1 MLRAVVLRIVVT
13 AINDASPLPVAMP
26 ASAMRV
32 RVRTGGVREEP
43 GCHASWR
50 ACGGDRRD
58 APPGRLRQR
67 GSFWWS
73 PAGTP
78 ENHSE
83 YVAGLVAAGP
93 KLPLRVFLS
102 AGLFET
108 AGGGTA
114 GILETSRHLRDV
126 MEAKGIP
133 VTYRDHAGGH
143 DYLVW
148 QGVISDGL
156 IALFGGERP

>member
-1 MLRAVVLRIVVT
+1 MLRVVVLRTTVV
-13 AINDASPLPVAMP
+13 AINDASPLPMAMP

-32 RVRTGGVREEP
+32 RVRTG
-43 GCHASWR
+43 ASAGSR
-50 ACGGDRRD
+50 VVGLHDELAAVTVAMRHLEVFGN
-58 APPGRLRQR
+58 AFSML

-83 YVAGLVAAGP
+83 YVAGLVAAGL
-93 KLPLRVFLS
+93 KLPLRVS
-102 AGLFET
+102 PS
-108 AGGGTA
+108 A
-114 GILETSRHLRDV
+114 GILETSQHLRDV

-133 VTYRDHAGGH
+133 VNYRDHAGGH

-156 IALFGGERP
+156 IALFGGERS